1 MMQHRQIFTI
11 FHYTQCILDQYKAH
25 IFQTQIKSTMF
36 LWKNKNLF
44 IWNTLRTFE
53 GMPLSLPDIETI
65 LNGNSVLGL
74 SLNDMLKVKSYNKA
88 VKELYLN
95 I

>member
-11 FHYTQCILDQYKAH
+11 FHYTQGILDQYKAH
-25 IFQTQIKSTMF
+25 IFQSQIKSAMF

-53 GMPLSLPDIETI
+53 
-65 LNGNSVLGL
+65 
-74 SLNDMLKVKSYNKA
+74 
-88 VKELYLN
+88 
-95 I
+95 